1 LFLGRITSKSSS
13 PETGGV
19 VAVTA
24 FRATKPALSTER
36 RADVYWDSVALRG
49 RRKRIAAVL
58 TAFGYPLRHVNV

>member
-1 LFLGRITSKSSS
+1 MELAARWPFGDVIVN
-13 PETGGV
+13 V
-19 VAVTA
+19 VL
-24 FRATKPALSTER
+24 RYER